1 MSSFPNDSLDAQDGA
16 ADWKKASYII
26 FTSTTFI
33 YNQKNITLSKG
44 EWVNLVLRENVL
56 SREAR
61 ANIIDLFI
69 SPTKQMHV

>member
-1 MSSFPNDSLDAQDGA
+1 MRKMVLLTG
-16 ADWKKASYII
+16 KKPHILYLQVLHSYITKKI
-26 FTSTTFI
+26 SL
-33 YNQKNITLSKG
+33 LSKG

>member
-1 MSSFPNDSLDAQDGA
+1 MRKMVLLTGKKPHILYLQVLHSHITKKISL
-16 ADWKKASYII
+16 
-26 FTSTTFI
+26 
-33 YNQKNITLSKG
+33 LSKG